1 MRLAPPISARA
12 ARSSHHLPVRIAP
25 ARATC
30 IKSQVISFTDCLLS
44 MKLAGNTF
52 FIKNF
57 CGLEKCRIFV
67 KYIVI
72 TEKLNTKTGEYLI

>member
-1 MRLAPPISARA
+1 VRL
-12 ARSSHHLPVRIAP
+12 AP

-52 FIKNF
+52 LRKNF

-67 KYIVI
+67 KYILI

>member
-1 MRLAPPISARA
+1 VRLAPPISARA
-12 ARSSHHLPVRIAP
+12 ARTSHHLPVRLAP

-30 IKSQVISFTDCLLS
+30 IKSQVISFANYLPS

-67 KYIVI
+67 KYI
-72 TEKLNTKTGEYLI
+72 

>member
-1 MRLAPPISARA
+1 
-12 ARSSHHLPVRIAP
+12 
-25 ARATC
+25 
-30 IKSQVISFTDCLLS
+30 

-52 FIKNF
+52 FIKIF

-67 KYIVI
+67 KYILI